1 MGFQNFP
8 HFFIL
13 SNKSVGKFK
22 LQSPFNKS
30 SGSWNRNYTIPTP
43 PFVFFFFSVKLK
55 FHTFPHFF
63 NKKCWKLLSNFMSG
77 KSSIFPQCAQ
87 WSLEGWNVI
96 FVTWRTSPSGKRTL
110 MRQNRYFLLSFISSL
125 SLMALVRSIVSRS
138 ANSDL
143 KRREQKIGIN
153 FRMHPLFNERTT
165 HEKRSSSFYRSEKK
179 RIFTNKKLVQCIS

>member
-1 MGFQNFP
+1 MWENSNCNL
-8 HFFIL
+8 HSTKVREVEIEIL
-13 SNKSVGKFK
+13 LF
-22 LQSPFNKS
+22 LHHHLC
-30 SGSWNRNYTIPTP
+30 
-43 PFVFFFFSVKLK
+43 FFSVKLK

-87 WSLEGWNVI
+87 WSLESWNVI

-143 KRREQKIGIN
+143 KRREQKKIGIN
-153 FRMHPLFNERTT
+153 FRMHPLFNDDDDKTVFENHR
-165 HEKRSSSFYRSEKK
+165 KSL
-179 RIFTNKKLVQCIS
+179 IQ